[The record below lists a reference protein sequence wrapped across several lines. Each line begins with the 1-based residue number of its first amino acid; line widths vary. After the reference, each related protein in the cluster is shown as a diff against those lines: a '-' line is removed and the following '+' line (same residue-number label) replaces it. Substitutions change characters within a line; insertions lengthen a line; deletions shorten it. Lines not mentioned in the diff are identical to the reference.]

1 MYFPYLRGKQ
11 FELIALRELGGFMSV
26 NNYKVSPIIEP
37 VKISSTLKNTL
48 KNLKDNNI
56 NFNIILN
63 PQVGDLITDTNKII
77 EIIKSELS
85 NYSNYQLG
93 IIFEKTFALKELL
106 NKVRDSNL
114 TPKGFALIHN
124 VVIANENLLSIKE
137 SCEVIFPVI
146 YNIINFDKTN
156 SNRRYNRNFPSHT
169 LVSLAD
175 YFSSQTKNSAYLD
188 LESVFTEEHLFYFQ
202 EGYVGFG
209 DFLTIG
215 DNYSESGFMP
225 YAVAIHI
232 SYADQSGKINVKHF
246 VSDSN
251 GDTSDI
257 GGKFAEANNKLV
269 AWCGQNNINT
279 AAIIEFRNLKD
290 SGHFPGLGVIKKLS
304 IINHIELMINSI

>member
-11 FELIALRELGGFMSV
+11 FELIALRELSSFMSL
-26 NNYKVSPIIEP
+26 NKDKISPVIEP

-48 KNLKDNNI
+48 KSLKDNDI

-63 PQVGDLITDTNKII
+63 PQVGDLINESDKII
-77 EIIKSELS
+77 EIIKSELLG
-85 NYSNYQLG
+85 YSNYQLA
-93 IIFEKTFALKELL
+93 IIFEKTFVLTDLL
-106 NKVRDSNL
+106 DKVRDSNL

-124 VVIANENLLSIKE
+124 VVIAKENLLSIKE
-137 SCEVIFPVI
+137 RCEAIFAVN

-156 SNRRYNRNFPSHT
+156 SNRRYNRSFSSDT

-175 YFSSQTKNSAYLD
+175 YFSSQNKNSAYLD
-188 LESVFTEEHLFYFQ
+188 LESVFTEEHLFYLQ

-269 AWCGQNNINT
+269 AWCDENNINT
-279 AAIIEFRNLKD
+279 AAIIEFRNLKE

>member
-11 FELIALRELGGFMSV
+11 FELIALRELGSFMSV
-26 NNYKVSPIIEP
+26 NNHKLSPIIEP

-56 NFNIILN
+56 NFNIVLN
-63 PQVGDLITDTNKII
+63 PQVGDLIAETDKII

-85 NYSNYQLG
+85 DYSNYQLG
-93 IIFEKTFALKELL
+93 IIFEKTFVLNELL
-106 NKVRDSNL
+106 EKVRASNL
-114 TPKGFALIHN
+114 NPNGFSLIHN
-124 VVIANENLLSIKE
+124 VVIANENLFSIKE
-137 SCEVIFPVI
+137 RCEAIFPVI
-146 YNIINFDKTN
+146 YNVINFDKTN
-156 SNRRYNRNFPSHT
+156 SNRRYNRNFSSDT

-175 YFSSQTKNSAYLD
+175 YFSSQIKNSAYLD
-188 LESVFTEEHLFYFQ
+188 LESVFTEEHLFYLQ

-232 SYADQSGKINVKHF
+232 SYADKSGKINVKHF

-269 AWCGQNNINT
+269 AWCDEKNINT
-279 AAIIEFRNLKD
+279 SAILEFRNLSD

-304 IINHIELMINSI
+304 IINHIELMVNSI